1 MNSAPFFY
9 AYYGGHTAELLR
21 EAPSER
27 DDSPTVLPLRM
38 VEDIIADRIWLVVK
52 PKHSLRMSVLSTVS
66 LLFYQGNSTFK
77 AMKDPREMVGPH
89 DEIDQLPFPDRQI
102 RSI

>member
-21 EAPSER
+21 EAPSAR

-38 VEDIIADRIWLVVK
+38 VEDIIGDRIWLAVK
-52 PKHSLRMSVLSTVS
+52 PKDVCVSTVS

-77 AMKDPREMVGPH
+77 AIKNPREIVGPH
-89 DEIDQLPFPDRQI
+89 DEIDQLPFSDRQI